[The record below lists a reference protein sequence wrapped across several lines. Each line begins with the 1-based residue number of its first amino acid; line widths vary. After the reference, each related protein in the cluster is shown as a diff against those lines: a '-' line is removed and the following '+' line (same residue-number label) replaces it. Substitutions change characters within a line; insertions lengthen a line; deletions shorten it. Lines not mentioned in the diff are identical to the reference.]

1 MVKSFTR
8 IAVAGASLALVY
20 AGSTPA
26 WAADDVEVQWDNKV
40 ISLSAGRGDM
50 AFHDDGDVFE
60 VCDTKADGAG
70 VTGYVYER
78 DPVTMNVKMVRSVSD
93 GGDTGCGKISD
104 YDVGRWQIYMLL
116 DSHADGVS
124 SVKSE
129 WFTE

>member
-1 MVKSFTR
+1 MAKTFTR

-26 WAADDVEVQWDNKV
+26 WAADAGVQWENKV
-40 ISLSAGRGDM
+40 ISLSGGRGDM

-78 DPVTMNVKMVRSVSD
+78 NPVTLNVRLVRSVSD
-93 GGDTGCGKISD
+93 GGDAGCGESCLSRLID
-104 YDVGRWQIYMLL
+104 LL
-116 DSHADGVS
+116 GEIRSPAFPVLGQPNDFGC
-124 SVKSE
+124 
-129 WFTE
+129 